1 MEIYLENICF
11 RRSVPLLEK
20 EDLWN
25 KFIDIFKEE
34 LEEEW
39 ICEEKEGILLFFP
52 EFENDEFDD
61 YEEFEVPYD
70 QMNSY
75 GVGMEVTD
83 YHFFSISKGTN
94 WTMRKDS
101 RPDMFYQFLQ
111 QIYGDFW
118 FGIVLVD
125 DEDETRLMIKVTE
138 NSIEVEENN

>member
-94 WTMRKDS
+94 WTMKKDS
-101 RPDMFYQFLQ
+101 RPDKFYQFLQ

-125 DEDETRLMIKVTE
+125 DEDETRLIIKVTE